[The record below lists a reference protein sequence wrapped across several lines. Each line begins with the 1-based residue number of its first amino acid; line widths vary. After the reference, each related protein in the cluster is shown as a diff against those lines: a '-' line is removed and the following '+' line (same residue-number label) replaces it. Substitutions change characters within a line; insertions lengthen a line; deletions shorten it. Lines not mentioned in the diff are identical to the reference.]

1 MKNKYLIWGAV
12 AIGAYLVWKKMNN
25 SNPTGRELA
34 PPPVSNPPIS
44 KPPNNVSPKIDDR
57 SNTHLPNGC
66 PTKEFM
72 ARARYSAEGI
82 EKLKAMGCI

>member
-57 SNTHLPNGC
+57 SKNLWHGQDIRQ
-66 PTKEFM
+66 KEL
-72 ARARYSAEGI
+72 RN
-82 EKLKAMGCI
+82 